1 MVTPWLWFV
10 VSQVTC
16 RFKWRG
22 VPWLLGVWLKSEMQ
36 IGPGPDRNFL
46 EKRGDFGPIFLN
58 FKKGKAIFGAIFLNF
73 KKIGKAY
80 ALLYFLK

>member
-10 VSQVTC
+10 VLQVTC
-16 RFKWRG
+16 RCKWWG

-46 EKRGDFGPIFLN
+46 ET
-58 FKKGKAIFGAIFLNF
+58 GKAD
-73 KKIGKAY
+73 
-80 ALLYFLK
+80 ALLHFLKYRFPLYADARISSSDTSF